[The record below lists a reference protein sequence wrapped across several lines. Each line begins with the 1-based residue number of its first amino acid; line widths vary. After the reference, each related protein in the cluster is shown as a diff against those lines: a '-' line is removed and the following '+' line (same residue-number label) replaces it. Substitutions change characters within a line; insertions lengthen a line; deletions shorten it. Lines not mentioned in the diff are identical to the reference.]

1 MIMSTNLEKTTE
13 RVLELLD
20 RLINESAKGTL
31 IIVEGRK
38 DVDTLRKLGIEGHI
52 ISAKTRG
59 KSVLDVL
66 GEVEELG
73 SREVVVL
80 MDFDRRGRE
89 LTKRL
94 VQGFERMRIKPNLVF
109 WKELRRLVGR
119 EVKDIEGLASY
130 IETLKRKAENTVMH

>member
-20 RLINESAKGTL
+20 RLIAESAKGTL

-38 DVDTLRKLGIEGHI
+38 DVDTLRRLGIEGKVLA
-52 ISAKTRG
+52 AKTRG

-66 GEVEELG
+66 GEVEKFG

-130 IETLKRKAENTVMH
+130 IETLKRKAENTVIH

>member
-1 MIMSTNLEKTTE
+1 MSTNLEKTTE

-20 RLINESAKGTL
+20 HLINESAKGTL

-38 DVDTLRKLGIEGHI
+38 DVNTLRKLGIEGNI
-52 ISAKTRG
+52 ISVKTRG
-59 KSVLDVL
+59 KSILDVL
-66 GEVEELG
+66 GEVEKLG

-109 WKELRRLVGR
+109 WRELRRLVGR

-130 IETLKRKAENTVMH
+130 IETLKRKGENSVMY

>member
-1 MIMSTNLEKTTE
+1 MSTNLEKTTE

-20 RLINESAKGTL
+20 RLVVESVKDTL
-31 IIVEGRK
+31 IVVEGRK
-38 DVDTLRKLGIEGHI
+38 DVTTLRKLGIGGKVL
-52 ISAKTRG
+52 AVKTRG

-66 GEVEELG
+66 GEVEKLG

-94 VQGFERMRIKPNLVF
+94 VQGLERMRIKPNLVF
-109 WKELRRLVGR
+109 WRELRRLVGR

-130 IETLKRKAENTVMH
+130 IETLKRKGENTVLG

>member
-1 MIMSTNLEKTTE
+1 MSTNIEKTTE
-13 RVLELLD
+13 KVLELLD
-20 RLINESAKGTL
+20 RLINESAKDTL

-38 DVDTLRKLGIEGHI
+38 DVNTLRKLGIEGNI
-52 ISAKTRG
+52 IAAKTRG
-59 KSVLDVL
+59 KSILDVF
-66 GEVEELG
+66 GEVEKLG

-94 VQGFERMRIKPNLVF
+94 VQGFERMRIKSNLVF
-109 WKELRRLVGR
+109 WRELRRLVGR

-130 IETLKRKAENTVMH
+130 IETLKRKTENNVMC